1 MDLPGDLPAL
11 PLVLL
16 LGTVRGDGGRGR
28 GSISGDGLRLGA
40 ERQDERQDDSG
51 DDHRDDHEPGAG
63 SSALGSLLRHEPLV
77 PRGAAARHPGWLSWI
92 SYNRVWLIPYV
103 SAVLVVAIEVLAGLF
118 AEKPIPPQGHVA
130 LGWFGLWAVG
140 RGAKRRETLRQ
151 RERKISTVARQLG
164 IPENDLQDEFAAFMA
179 WRDTPEEGGDA

>member
-1 MDLPGDLPAL
+1 MDLPCDLPGL

-28 GSISGDGLRLGA
+28 GGVGGDGLRLGA
-40 ERQDERQDDSG
+40 ERQREDHDDAEQ
-51 DDHRDDHEPGAG
+51 DHREDPGPG
-63 SSALGSLLRHEPLV
+63 TSALGSLLRHEPLV
-77 PRGAAARHPGWLSWI
+77 PRGAAARYPGWLSWI

-118 AEKPIPPQGHVA
+118 AAKPIPPQGHVA

-140 RGAKRRETLRQ
+140 RGAKRRETLKQ

-164 IPENDLQDEFAAFMA
+164 IPEDDLQDEFAAFMA